1 MATFPN
7 FPCNPYPCDRFY
19 NDHATAA
26 LIWNYKTRE
35 ELKEALDAELRA
47 FTVDKELGGKHEISW
62 NHTEFEVRYLYC
74 FFYLKNII
82 WGDYINK
89 ASGMS

>member
-1 MATFPN
+1 MT
-7 FPCNPYPCDRFY
+7 RFY

-47 FTVDKELGGKHEISW
+47 FNVDKELGGKHDISW
-62 NHTEFEVRYLYC
+62 NHTEFEVRR
-74 FFYLKNII
+74 
-82 WGDYINK
+82 GDWNWN
-89 ASGMS
+89 GDGGGDGDWDWNWD